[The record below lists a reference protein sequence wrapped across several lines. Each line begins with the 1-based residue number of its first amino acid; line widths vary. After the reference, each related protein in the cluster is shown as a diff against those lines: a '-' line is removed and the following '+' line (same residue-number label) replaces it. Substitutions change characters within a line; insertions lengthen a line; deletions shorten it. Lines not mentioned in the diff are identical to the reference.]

1 MVVLVIALAF
11 FFDFTNGFHDTAN
24 AMATPIATGAIK
36 PKVAVALSAVL
47 NLVGAFLSTE
57 VAKTISG
64 GLIREGNPGVHLTPA
79 LVFAGLLGAVLWN
92 LMTWLFGLPS
102 SSSHALFGGLLG
114 AVIVGISFNA
124 VDLGVLLSKIIL
136 PAVLAPVI
144 AGGVAY
150 LTTRS
155 AYWITRRTNPDSGDK
170 LVQKRGGFRYGQ
182 IFSSSLVSL
191 AHGTNDAQKTMGVIT
206 LVLISAGWQQA
217 GSGPE
222 FWVIASCALAIA
234 LGTYTGGWR
243 IIRTLGSGLTDVKP
257 AQGFA
262 AECSTAA
269 AILASSHLGF
279 ALSTTH
285 VASGSVVGSGLGR
298 TGSTV
303 RWGAFGKIALGWL
316 FTLPAAAVVGG
327 IAALIA
333 KAGLVGFA
341 IDAVVGLAAII
352 YIFIHSQR
360 ERVDASNAISEV
372 GAVGGTVHI
381 PSKKERNRLAAQARA
396 AEKAAEK
403 AVARAAEK
411 SAASARAEAAARDY
425 DEAQTRGKGQPHGKS
440 PAPGKQSAGS
450 PVGAKQP
457 GAKTAVGKP
466 TGNKQSGTKPAG
478 NKSGNKSGNKTTN
491 KQAGNRP
498 GRKPPT
504 LPAPP
509 IGSGGGAAG
518 QSVEPPAARPSD
530 RSSAQPSD
538 PPSDARG
545 AKPGDAVPERS
556 ASAKQKGK
564 S

>member
-1 MVVLVIALAF
+1 MDLTFMVVLVIALAF

-36 PKVAVALSAVL
+36 PKTAVALSAVL

-64 GLIREGNPGVHLTPA
+64 GLIREGSPGVQITPE

-102 SSSHALFGGLLG
+102 SSSHALFGGLIG
-114 AVIVGISFNA
+114 AVVVGIGFNA
-124 VDLGVLLSKIIL
+124 VDLSVLLSKVIL
-136 PAVLAPVI
+136 PALLAPVI
-144 AGGVAY
+144 AGSVAY
-150 LTTRS
+150 LCTKL
-155 AYWITRRTNPDSGDK
+155 AYRITRRTNPDSGDK

-182 IFSSSLVSL
+182 VFSSSMVSL

-206 LVLISAGWQQA
+206 LVLISAGFQKP

-243 IIRTLGSGLTDVKP
+243 IIRTLGSGLTEVKP

-262 AECSTAA
+262 AESSTAA

-333 KAGLVGFA
+333 KLGMVGLGV
-341 IDAVVGLAAII
+341 DAVVGLAAII
-352 YIFIHSQR
+352 VIFVRSQR
-360 ERVDASNAISEV
+360 EHVDHTNAISEV
-372 GAVGGTVHI
+372 GGTIHI
-381 PSKKERNRLAAQARA
+381 PSKKERERLATQARSAERA
-396 AEKAAEK
+396 AQK
-403 AVARAAEK
+403 AVAKAAEK
-411 SAASARAEAAARDY
+411 SAASARAEAAARGQE
-425 DEAQTRGKGQPHGKS
+425 EAEARGKGQPRGKDQ
-440 PAPGKQSAGS
+440 PAAGS
-450 PVGAKQP
+450 NP
-457 GAKTAVGKP
+457 GP
-466 TGNKQSGTKPAG
+466 
-478 NKSGNKSGNKTTN
+478 
-491 KQAGNRP
+491 R
-498 GRKPPT
+498 
-504 LPAPP
+504 
-509 IGSGGGAAG
+509 AG
-518 QSVEPPAARPSD
+518 QPKVVA
-530 RSSAQPSD
+530 
-538 PPSDARG
+538 
-545 AKPGDAVPERS
+545 
-556 ASAKQKGK
+556 
-564 S
+564 